1 MQLLD
6 IALQIAAVVLLCLTI
21 VLIWWTRSRSGQD
34 AGGAR
39 QLESRIGL
47 VETAIR
53 AELAIS
59 RTETA
64 GAGQMLRTE
73 VGTIFRDFGGGLTSQ
88 FTALADRQGER
99 LAELAKKLGEL
110 TEKNEQRA
118 EELRKS
124 VEERLEKLRVDNEAK
139 LEQMRLTVDEKLQ
152 STLETRLGESFK
164 QVSDRLEQVH
174 KGLGEM
180 QTLATGVGD
189 LKRVLSNVKS
199 RGGWGE
205 VQLGMLLGD
214 MLTPDQFETNVRV
227 RPDSNDVV
235 EFAVRFPG
243 KDDGTPLYL
252 PIDAKFPQ
260 EDYDRLL
267 TAQEAGL
274 VEEVD
279 KAGAAL
285 ERAIRAQAKTICDKY
300 VHPPH
305 TTDFAIMYLPTEG
318 LFAEVIRRPGL
329 STDLQNK
336 NRVMVT
342 GPTTLAALLNSLQM
356 GFRTLAI
363 EKRSSEVWQVLGAAK
378 AEFRKYG
385 DVWDK
390 LGKQLDTARKT
401 VDDAG
406 KRTRAVERKL
416 RDVETLELPTGSAEL
431 LLDTNS
437 SDEEAETP
445 DEA

>member
-1 MQLLD
+1 MFDL
-6 IALQIAAVVLLCLTI
+6 ALQIAAVVLLCLTVI
-21 VLIWWTRSRSGQD
+21 LIWWTRGRSGQD

-53 AELAIS
+53 SELAMS

-64 GAGQMLRTE
+64 AAGQMLRTE
-73 VGTIFRDFGGGLTSQ
+73 VGAIFRDFGVGLTSQ

-110 TEKNEQRA
+110 TEKNELRA
-118 EELRKS
+118 DELRKS

-189 LKRVLSNVKS
+189 LRRVLTNVKS

-214 MLTPDQFETNVRV
+214 MLTPEQFERNVRV
-227 RPDSNDVV
+227 RAESNEVV

-243 KDDGTPLYL
+243 KEDGTPVYL

-274 VEEVD
+274 VDEVE
-279 KAGAAL
+279 KAAAAL
-285 ERAIRAQAKTICDKY
+285 ERAIRAQAKIICDKY

-329 STDLQNK
+329 TADIQSK
-336 NRVMVT
+336 SRVMVT
-342 GPTTLAALLNSLQM
+342 GPTTLAALLTSLQM

-401 VDDAG
+401 VDEAG
-406 KRTRAVERKL
+406 KRTRAVERNL
-416 RDVETLELPTGSAEL
+416 RVVETLELPGGSVGL
-431 LLDTNS
+431 LLDGEAR
-437 SDEEAETP
+437 DDEAEQT
-445 DEA
+445 DDAS